1 MNKILS
7 SILVAASI
15 FGFTESSVADVKEV
29 GDLTTISVEAPFG
42 LPTDNVTDG
51 EIVAHKAF
59 VLKHDNDAKIP
70 VWVAYTLTPQH
81 SEGTIGRQNDFKH
94 DVLIPVGERAELNDY
109 RNSGYDKGHL
119 ANNADMAW
127 ELDVDQDSFL
137 LSNMAPQLHAFNAG
151 IWEEL
156 EENVR
161 GWAFNRQHTIL
172 VYDGPIYNKQDKTIG
187 DDKVVVPHAFYKI
200 VVDTKTDETMAFIFP
215 HKAISI
221 KDDMTPYL
229 VSVADVEKATG
240 VTFPIPSDKKRIA
253 GSVWPDDLSKFN
265 ADRNAKRKAAK

>member
-1 MNKILS
+1 MKK
-7 SILVAASI
+7 LVASLMLAMASI
-15 FGFTESSVADVKEV
+15 GFVENSVAQPKEV
-29 GDLTTISVEAPFG
+29 GDVSTISVEAPYG
-42 LPTDNVTDG
+42 LPTDNVVDG

-59 VLKHDNDAKIP
+59 VLKHDNNAKIP

-94 DVLIPVGERAELNDY
+94 DTLIPIGERAELNDY

-161 GWAFNRQHTIL
+161 GWAFNRQHTML
-172 VYDGPIYNKQDKTIG
+172 VYDGPIYNKSDKTIG
-187 DDKVVVPHAFYKI
+187 DDHVVVPHAFYKI
-200 VVDTKTDETMAFIFP
+200 VVDTQTNEVMAFIFP
-215 HKAISI
+215 HQAISI
-221 KDDMTPYL
+221 KADMTPYL
-229 VSVADVEKATG
+229 VSVYDVEKATG
-240 VTFPIPSDKKRIA
+240 VTFPIPASKKSVA
-253 GSVWPDDLSKFN
+253 SSVWPDDLSKFN
-265 ADRNAKRKAAK
+265 SDRNAKKKAAK

>member
-1 MNKILS
+1 MKKFLFGLLI
-7 SILVAASI
+7 AAGVL
-15 FGFTESSVADVKEV
+15 GFVETAAAFKEV
-29 GDLTTISVEAPFG
+29 GQTSSIAVEAPYG
-42 LPTDNVTDG
+42 LPTDNVDG
-51 EIVAHKAF
+51 EVVAHKAF
-59 VLKHDNDAKIP
+59 VLKHDNAAKIP

-81 SEGTIGRQNDFKH
+81 SEGLVARQDSFKA
-94 DVLIPVGERAELNDY
+94 DTLIPVGERAELNDY

-161 GWAFNRQHTIL
+161 GWAFNRQHTML
-172 VYDGPIYNKQDKTIG
+172 VYDGPIYDKSDKTIG
-187 DDKVVVPHAFYKI
+187 KNKVVVPHAFYKI
-200 VVDTKTDETMAFIFP
+200 VVDVDTKESMAFIFP

-221 KDDMTPYL
+221 KDDLKPYL
-229 VSVADVEKATG
+229 VSIDEVERVTG
-240 VTFPIPSDKKRIA
+240 VEFPTL
-253 GSVWPDDLSKFN
+253 GSEKTAAEAVWPNDLAKYK
-265 ADRNAKRKAAK
+265 ADKARLKAASK

>member
-1 MNKILS
+1 MSKILAS
-7 SILVAASI
+7 LLLAAS
-15 FGFTESSVADVKEV
+15 FLGFVEPAVSATKEV
-29 GDLTTISVEAPFG
+29 GQTSSISVEAPFG
-42 LPTDNVTDG
+42 LPTDNVDG
-51 EIVAHKAF
+51 TIVAHKAF
-59 VLKHDNDAKIP
+59 VLKHDNAAKIP

-81 SEGTIGRQNDFKH
+81 SEGLVARQDSFKA
-94 DVLIPVGERAELNDY
+94 DTLLQVGERAELNDY

-161 GWAFNRQHTIL
+161 GWAFNRQHTML
-172 VYDGPIYNKQDKTIG
+172 VYDGPIYNSQDKTIG
-187 DDKVVVPHAFYKI
+187 NDHVVVPHAFYKI
-200 VVDTKTDETMAFIFP
+200 VVDDTTNESMAFEFP

-229 VSVADVEKATG
+229 VPVSKIEKDTG
-240 VTFPIPSDKKRIA
+240 VTFPVPGNKTVAAK
-253 GSVWPDDLSKFN
+253 SVWPDDLSKFK
-265 ADRNAKRKAAK
+265 ADKAAKKAASK

>member
-1 MNKILS
+1 MKKLLAALLIAAGVFGLVDGSTAATNEVGQTS
-7 SILVAASI
+7 SIA
-15 FGFTESSVADVKEV
+15 
-29 GDLTTISVEAPFG
+29 VEAPFG
-42 LPTDNVTDG
+42 LPTDNVDG
-51 EIVAHKAF
+51 TIVAHKAF
-59 VLKHDNDAKIP
+59 VLKHDNAAKIP

-81 SEGTIGRQNDFKH
+81 TEGLVARQDSFKADALLH
-94 DVLIPVGERAELNDY
+94 EGQRAELNDY

-161 GWAFNRQHTIL
+161 GWAFNRQHTML

-187 DDKVVVPHAFYKI
+187 ADHVVVPHSFYKI
-200 VVDTKTDETMAFIFP
+200 VVDEVTKESMTFVFP
-215 HKAISI
+215 HQAISI
-221 KDDMTPYL
+221 KADMTPYL
-229 VSVADVEKATG
+229 VSVDAVEKATG
-240 VTFPIPSDKKRIA
+240 VSFPVP
-253 GSVWPDDLSKFN
+253 GSKTVVAKVVWPDDLSKFK
-265 ADRNAKRKAAK
+265 ADKSAKKAAAK